1 MAEPI
6 KHAPGVVCII
16 SVREPARNHIV
27 TKMREHNNGRTCVI
41 LGPSSGQFQRDGGNI
56 VTCTY
61 VGPDDK
67 AWLVRSDTPLM
78 LTVNNRIK
86 GYRAV
91 LSHTRVFLQRH
102 LIPIAGPGIDMS
114 EPTSVETPVPNQSP
128 VPETA

>member
-16 SVREPARNHIV
+16 SVREPGDDALV
-27 TKMREHNNGRTCVI
+27 AKMRAHNNGRTCVI
-41 LGPSSGQFQRDGGNI
+41 LSPSDGVFQRDGGNT
-56 VTCTY
+56 VTATY

-78 LTVNNRIK
+78 LSINNPIEGHRL
-86 GYRAV
+86 V
-91 LSHTRVFLQRH
+91 LSHERLYLQKH
-102 LIPIAGPGIDMS
+102 LIPIAGPGIDTS

-128 VPETA
+128 VPETT